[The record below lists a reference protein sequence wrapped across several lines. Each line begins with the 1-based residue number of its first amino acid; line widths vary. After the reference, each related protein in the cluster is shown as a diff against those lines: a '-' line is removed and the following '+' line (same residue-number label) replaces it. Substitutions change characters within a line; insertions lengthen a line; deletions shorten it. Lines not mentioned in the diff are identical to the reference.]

1 MRFFKKSALLVT
13 AAAGITFGLA
23 GCKSNVK
30 IPVTFVA
37 ATSDTYNA
45 EVTFGDYDYKFKGK
59 VDQKSD
65 NFVLEG
71 IVQQRHVASSGGG
84 QQGGPGGGGGF
95 PGGGGGFGPGGGG
108 QGGGGQEQPKENPT
122 KLSLSVEKNQL
133 FINEVVKASVAVE
146 PAGADDSV
154 NWSSSN
160 EEVLTVKDGSITP
173 LAEGTATVK
182 AESTKVQGLSATLQ
196 ITVVKEDLAAH
207 NWTLNGKW
215 KMDPGYGYVITLD
228 DERKTEIH
236 ADFDKVQG
244 RHQFYY
250 TVEIEKSKSTILF
263 QAKDP
268 TFKNSLAKDYKTW
281 DERDSKY
288 IYYAKATGNNGSAAT
303 AYLYLHKD
311 GSGVINAPSGT
322 NRVYTFGLT
331 WEEDANK
338 IVTLHS
344 GELAYKSKNSVNSAH
359 PGSALNYSSYTFLR
373 SDNPDVKWKKLVLSD
388 FEGATEREFVGTY
401 TVQGPDGGNKD
412 VNLNFYTGGVAKL
425 YNGSWTPTEEGTWA
439 KDGEGYTLTLGDKQY
454 PVEKEDGKFVVNYK
468 IETQSIFGKQTV
480 DVKLTQTK

>member
-1 MRFFKKSALLVT
+1 MRFFTKTALL
-13 AAAGITFGLA
+13 AIIAAGTTFGIA

-65 NFVLEG
+65 NFTLEG
-71 IVQQRHVASSGGG
+71 IVQQRHVASSGG
-84 QQGGPGGGGGF
+84 QQGGGGF

-108 QGGGGQEQPKENPT
+108 PGGGGGQEQPKAAPT
-122 KLSLSVEKNQL
+122 SLTISVDKNQL
-133 FINEVVKASVAVE
+133 YINEVVKATVTVS
-146 PAGADDSV
+146 PQDADDSV
-154 NWSSSN
+154 TWSSSD
-160 EEVLTVKDGSITP
+160 ESILTVKDGSITP
-173 LAEGTATVK
+173 IAEGKATVK
-182 AESTKVQGLSATLQ
+182 AVSDKDDKVSASLE

-207 NWTLNGKW
+207 NWSLTGKW
-215 KMDPGYGYVITLD
+215 KMDQGYGYVITLD

-250 TVEIEKSKSTILF
+250 TVEIEKSKSTVLF

-288 IYYAKATGNNGSAAT
+288 IYYARATGNNGSAAT
-303 AYLYLHKD
+303 AYLYLHQD
-311 GSGVINAPSGT
+311 GSGVLNAPSGA
-322 NRVYTFGLT
+322 NRAYTFGLT

-344 GELAYKSKNSVNSAH
+344 GELAYKSKSSVNAAH
-359 PGSALNYSSYTFLR
+359 PGSLLAYSSYTFIR
-373 SDNPDVKWKKLVLSD
+373 SDNPDVKWKKMVLSD
-388 FEGATEREFVGTY
+388 FEGETVHEFAGSY
-401 TVQGPDGGNKD
+401 TVQGPDGGTKE
-412 VNLNFYTGGVAKL
+412 VNLNFYKGGVAKI
-425 YNGSWTPTEEGTWA
+425 YNGSWNPTEEGTWQQN
-439 KDGEGYTLTLGDKQY
+439 GETFKLVLGEKEY
-454 PVEKEDGKFVVNYK
+454 PVEKEGDKLVVTYSVESK
-468 IETQSIFGKQTV
+468 SIFGTSTV